1 MKRPIRSLSALS
13 DLAAIAPALVLA
25 VACRP
30 PVPAHRAAVPAAKA
44 SAAEVPKRGDLLKR
58 SHFGDGRSLPW
69 MPLYIAPAGGDAVVD
84 ADKGAMCLHV
94 ASSGKNPWDVQLR
107 HREMTIQKGH
117 TYTIVFKAWASAA
130 TQMRAKVG
138 MSGAPYREYYA
149 YDGIELGPQP
159 VRVEQTFTA
168 DEADDPTAE
177 MAFHLGGDLAAAV
190 PNTVCFDDLHLVD
203 PTYVAP
209 PPRPTP
215 SVPPVR
221 VNQVGLFASGPKRA
235 TWLTAATAPAA
246 FELVDGA
253 GRVVFRGRTQPAP
266 RDLSSGD
273 GVQWLDFSSYRGTG
287 QHLRLRVAAPAGPA
301 ESDPFDV
308 GERGVLAPLARAALR
323 YFYQNRSGVRLAQPF
338 TEGAAWERAAG
349 HPTDAE
355 VPCAADAGCD
365 YTLDVSGGWYDAG
378 DYGKYVVNGGLSV
391 WLLLDMWELSHAE
404 KNGVALSGLGDGAL
418 GIPESGNRRSDLLDE
433 ARFEIEWMLK
443 MQVPEGK
450 PHAGMVHHKIHDVAW
465 TGLAVMPQLTPG
477 VTRALRPVSTAATLN
492 LAAVAAQA
500 ARVFA
505 PTDAAF
511 ARRCRRAAERAWRA
525 AEAEP
530 PRLVGTSDQKG
541 GGAYD
546 DDDVSDERYWA
557 AAELF
562 VTTGEDRYRSALDAS
577 PFRTRITRRTMGV
590 ASTISWQA
598 TDALGMI
605 SLLLGVKVPADLK
618 DSRRRLILEAAEA
631 YLRDAAAAGFGQ
643 PLSGT
648 VYPWGSNAVIVD
660 NGIVLA
666 VAHWLTG
673 ERRYLDAAAGAL
685 DYVLGRNALGKSY
698 VSGFGVRPLEQP
710 HHRFWSHALDP
721 KFPGPPSGALAGGPN
736 TALEDPYARAAL
748 AGCLGQRCYV
758 DNIEAPSLNEV
769 AINWNA
775 ALAWLA
781 TYVEAAMPAATSA
794 P

>member
-1 MKRPIRSLSALS
+1 MKRPTRSLCN
-13 DLAAIAPALVLA
+13 LAAIGPALLLA
-25 VACRP
+25 ACRP
-30 PVPAHRAAVPAAKA
+30 PAPATPAAVPATPTAPAKV
-44 SAAEVPKRGDLLKR
+44 SAAEAPRRGELLKR
-58 SHFGDGRSLPW
+58 SHFADSRSLPW
-69 MPLYIAPAGGDAVVD
+69 MPLYIEPARGDTAID
-84 ADKGAMCLHV
+84 AGTGAMCLRV
-94 ASSGKNPWDVQLR
+94 AASGKNPWDVQLR
-107 HREMTIQKGH
+107 HREMTIKKGH
-117 TYTIVFKAWASAA
+117 SYTIAFKAWAS
-130 TQMRAKVG
+130 TPTRMRAKVG
-138 MSGAPYREYYA
+138 MSGAPYREYYS
-149 YDGIELGPQP
+149 YDGIELGPKP
-159 VRVEQTFTA
+159 IRVEQTFTA

-177 MAFHLGGDLAAAV
+177 MAFHLGGELATA

-209 PPRPTP
+209 PPRPAP
-215 SVPPVR
+215 AAPPVR
-221 VNQVGLFASGPKRA
+221 VNQVGLFAAGPKRA
-235 TWLTAATAPAA
+235 TWLTATRSPVP

-253 GRVVFRGRTQPAP
+253 GHVVFSGRTQPAP
-266 RDLSSGD
+266 RDPSSGD
-273 GVQWLDFSSYRGTG
+273 AVQLLDFSGYHGTG
-287 QHLRLRVAAPAGPA
+287 QHLRLRVAAVAGVA

-308 GERGVLAPLARAALR
+308 AERGVLAPLVRAALR
-323 YFYQNRSGVRLAQPF
+323 YFYQNRSGVPLAQPF

-349 HPTDAE
+349 HPTDSE

-365 YTLDVSGGWYDAG
+365 YPLDVSGGWYDAG

-391 WLLLDMWELSHAE
+391 WLLLNMWELSQAAG
-404 KNGVALSGLGDGAL
+404 KNGVALTGLGDGAL
-418 GIPESGNRRSDLLDE
+418 GIPESGNGRSDVLDE

-450 PHAGMVHHKIHDVAW
+450 PHAGMAHHKIHDVAW
-465 TGLAVMPQLTPG
+465 TGLAVMPQLTAD
-477 VTRALRPVSTAATLN
+477 VKRALRPVSTAATLN
-492 LAAVAAQA
+492 LAAVAAQS

-505 PTDAAF
+505 PIDAAF

-530 PRLVGTSDQKG
+530 PRLVGPSDRSG

-562 VTTGEDRYRSALDAS
+562 VTTGDGRYRSALDTS
-577 PFRTRITRRTMGV
+577 PFRDHITRRTLGA
-590 ASTISWQA
+590 ASTISWRA
-598 TDALGMI
+598 TDALGMV
-605 SLLLGVKVPADLK
+605 SLILGPKVPRELK
-618 DSRRRLILEAAEA
+618 ESRRRLIVEAADA
-631 YLRDAAAAGFGQ
+631 YARDAAAAGFGQ

-660 NGIVLA
+660 NGMVLA
-666 VAHWLTG
+666 LAHWLTG
-673 ERRYLDAAAGAL
+673 ERRYLDGAAGAL

-721 KFPGPPSGALAGGPN
+721 RFPGPPPGALAGGPN

-748 AGCLGQRCYV
+748 AGCVGQRCYV

-781 TYVEAAMPAATSA
+781 AYVEAAMPAAL
-794 P
+794 

>member
-1 MKRPIRSLSALS
+1 MKRQNRSLSAL
-13 DLAAIAPALVLA
+13 AGIAPALVLA
-25 VACRP
+25 ACRP
-30 PVPAHRAAVPAAKA
+30 PAPTAVPVTPAVEA
-44 SAAEVPKRGDLLKR
+44 PRRGDLLKR
-58 SHFGDGRSLPW
+58 SHFGDGHSLPW
-69 MPLYIAPAGGDAVVD
+69 MPLYIDPARGDAAVD

-94 ASSGKNPWDVQLR
+94 ASAGKAPWDVQLR
-107 HREMTIQKGH
+107 HREMTIQQGH
-117 TYTIVFKAWASAA
+117 SYTIAFKAWASAA

-149 YDGIELGPQP
+149 YEGIDLGPQP
-159 VRVEQTFTA
+159 IRVEQTFTA
-168 DEADDPTAE
+168 DDADDPTAE
-177 MAFHLGGDLAAAV
+177 MAFHLGGELAAAV
-190 PNTVCFDDLHLVD
+190 PITVCFDDLHLVD

-209 PPRPTP
+209 PPRLAQPL
-215 SVPPVR
+215 PPVR
-221 VNQVGLFASGPKRA
+221 VNQVGLFANGPKRA
-235 TWLTAATAPAA
+235 TWLTAVTSPAP
-246 FELVDGA
+246 FELVDGE

-266 RDLSSGD
+266 RDPSSGD
-273 GVQWLDFSSYRGTG
+273 AVQVVDFSGYRGPG
-287 QHLRLRVAAPAGPA
+287 QRLRLRVAAPAGGA

-308 GERGVLAPLARAALR
+308 APHGLLAPLARAALR
-323 YFYQNRSGVRLAQPF
+323 YFYQNRSGIALAQPF

-391 WLLLDMWELSHAE
+391 WLLLNMWELSQAG
-404 KNGVALSGLGDGAL
+404 KNGVALSGLGDGGL
-418 GIPESGNRRSDLLDE
+418 GIPESGNRTSDVLDE
-433 ARFEIEWMLK
+433 ARWEIEWMLK

-450 PHAGMVHHKIHDVAW
+450 PHAGMAHHKIHDDAW
-465 TGLAVMPQLTPG
+465 TSLAVMPALTPS
-477 VTRALRPVSTAATLN
+477 VKRSLRPVSTAATLN

-505 PTDAAF
+505 PIDAAF

-530 PRLVGTSDQKG
+530 PRLVRASDRNG

-562 VTTGEDRYRSALDAS
+562 VTTGDDRYRSALDAS
-577 PFRTRITRRTMGV
+577 PFRNRITRKTMGV

-605 SLLLGVKVPADLK
+605 SLLLGAKVPADVK
-618 DSRRRLILEAAEA
+618 AGPRRLIVEAAGA
-631 YLRDAAAAGFGQ
+631 YADAGTTAGFGQ
-643 PLSGT
+643 PLAGT

-666 VAHWLTG
+666 YAHWLTG
-673 ERRYLDAAAGAL
+673 ERRYLDGAASAL

-698 VSGFGVRPLEQP
+698 VSGFGARPLEQP

-721 KFPGPPSGALAGGPN
+721 KFPGPPPGALAGGPN

-748 AGCLGQRCYV
+748 AGCVGQRCYV

-781 TYVEAAMPAATSA
+781 TYVEAAMPVASSR